1 MTNQLT
7 DPDHPK
13 LWGLMLSAL
22 SKSGESDRVDEYVRK
37 ALEKKPKKASTWSK
51 FAEALERLGLYEKAL
66 DVYEVGMETFN
77 DEKPFCLGRGQ
88 VLTKLGK
95 YEAAIVDIERA
106 IEMYPKIITLSH
118 SMGISLHGLGK
129 YEDAINAY
137 DREIELLKWR
147 LDTCDP
153 KNSLFSKIMD
163 YLKSNLVA
171 VFCDKAHGLYILG
184 LYEEAIEAYDEAI
197 NINPNNAIIWYNRG
211 VSLIKSGK
219 LKASLNSFFKALMKT
234 LNPPTS

>member
-1 MTNQLT
+1 
-7 DPDHPK
+7 
-13 LWGLMLSAL
+13 MLSAL
-22 SKSGESDRVDEYVRK
+22 SKSGKSDRVDEYVRK

-77 DEKPFCLGRGQ
+77 DEKPFFLGRGQ

-106 IEMYPKIITLSH
+106 IEMYPKIITLSHSMGISLSH

-211 VSLIKSGK
+211 VSLMKSGK
-219 LKASLNSFFKALMKT
+219 LKSSLNSFFKALMKT